1 MNKIGTT
8 LSRSR
13 PAGTDPVL
21 YRVRI
26 AVSAFFALDGFVFAG
41 WVVRIPAIKAQV
53 GASAG
58 QLGLALL
65 GVSAGAVAVMMLTG
79 RMCRAFGNE
88 RMTVVTGTV
97 LSLSIALPPRTHTAL
112 SLGLVL
118 VLFGICYGSLNVAMN
133 SAAVDVVAAL
143 DRPVMSSFHGAYSLG
158 ALLGAGVG
166 GLLAP
171 HLSPS
176 AHLLLLTPVGLLT
189 VFLAGRVLLAHPLS
203 HPGRRVLR
211 SSGEGTE
218 GSNATAPSG
227 ERADGAERRVHAA
240 PRTGTEAEAGARRG
254 PGTDAATAPPAG
266 DGLLVR
272 EGTRPAR
279 DRLPRAT
286 ERGQAAGHPEDRGER
301 RRTAFYVVV
310 IGLIAACS
318 AYGEGAIA
326 EWGALH
332 LQQDLH
338 TGPALAAA
346 GYGAVT
352 LTMTVGR
359 LSGTALITRIGH
371 TRALVLGGL
380 AASAGMLLGAL
391 APFTALV
398 VLGFAVTGL
407 GLANLFPTAIA
418 RAGALTGPS
427 GVAVASTL
435 GYGGMLIGP
444 PSIGFITEGV
454 GLPVALTTVSVL
466 AAVAAGIAWLVRG
479 GSTPGVTVES
489 RSE

>member
-1 MNKIGTT
+1 MPTLNKIGTV
-8 LSRSR
+8 LSRSHH
-13 PAGTDPVL
+13 AAADAVL
-21 YRVRI
+21 YRVRL
-26 AVSAFFALDGFVFAG
+26 AVSVFFALDGFVFAA

-65 GVSAGAVAVMMLTG
+65 GVSAGAVAVMMVTG
-79 RMCRAFGNE
+79 RLCRIFGNE
-88 RMTVVTGTV
+88 RMTVLTATA
-97 LSLSIALPPRTHTAL
+97 LSLAIALPPRTHTAL

-143 DRPVMSSFHGAYSLG
+143 GRPVMSSFHAAYSLG

-176 AHLLLLTPVGLLT
+176 THLLLVTPVGLLT
-189 VFLAGRVLLAHPLS
+189 VLAAGRVLLAYPLGRPRR
-203 HPGRRVLR
+203 PGAAATSGREDRR
-211 SSGEGTE
+211 
-218 GSNATAPSG
+218 
-227 ERADGAERRVHAA
+227 DGQDT
-240 PRTGTEAEAGARRG
+240 RTGDRTTVSGAQGGPVGGARN
-254 PGTDAATAPPAG
+254 DPAS
-266 DGLLVR
+266 
-272 EGTRPAR
+272 AR
-279 DRLPRAT
+279 T
-286 ERGQAAGHPEDRGER
+286 GGGHG
-301 RRTAFYVVV
+301 RRTAFHVVV
-310 IGLIAACS
+310 IGLIATCS

-338 TGPALAAA
+338 NGPAVAAA

-352 LTMTVGR
+352 LAMTVGR
-359 LSGTALITRIGH
+359 LSGTALITRLGH

-380 AASAGMLLGAL
+380 AACGGMLVGAL
-391 APFTALV
+391 APLTALAV
-398 VLGFAVTGL
+398 AGFAVTGL

-418 RAGALTGPS
+418 RAGAFTGPS

-435 GYGGMLIGP
+435 GYGGMLMGP
-444 PSIGFITEGV
+444 PSIGFLADAV
-454 GLPVALTTVSVL
+454 GLPVALTTVSAL
-466 AAVAAGIAWLVRG
+466 AALAAGIAWLVRG
-479 GSTPGVTVES
+479 SGTPGAEAGQ
-489 RSE
+489 RPAP